1 MEKIVSLFFV
11 FSIIFLSSC
20 SSVTSVVSMG
30 ANAGISSKGFASSI
44 DDSYTKAKIISKIS
58 TLNLSNLYDIKVSVS
73 LGDVLLTGYTDNQLD
88 RLKLLEK
95 VVKID
100 GVNRVYN
107 EIMINPSV
115 SFKERTEDA
124 LFKSR
129 IMTRLLFKSGI
140 NSNNFSL
147 DVVGG
152 NVYVIGLADN
162 LAEKNNIENF
172 LTNMNDIPKLITIIN
187 LKDKGNKN

>member
-73 LGDVLLTGYTDNQLD
+73 LVMFY
-88 RLKLLEK
+88 
-95 VVKID
+95 
-100 GVNRVYN
+100 
-107 EIMINPSV
+107 
-115 SFKERTEDA
+115 
-124 LFKSR
+124 
-129 IMTRLLFKSGI
+129 
-140 NSNNFSL
+140 
-147 DVVGG
+147 
-152 NVYVIGLADN
+152 
-162 LAEKNNIENF
+162 
-172 LTNMNDIPKLITIIN
+172 
-187 LKDKGNKN
+187 